1 MAEYKKKGKSG
12 QVTMFIIV
20 GIVILFAFAF
30 VFYIANSAP
39 KKPKPGITQT
49 ARIPADVLPVQN
61 YVTSCLD
68 LVAKDGL
75 ELLGKQGGRIKIEG
89 REGVHFVKDGVD
101 IVPYWIFRS
110 SWEGDSKIAK
120 RFPPSTSLFKSY
132 YSSPEKYPWP
142 DFPDN
147 PDGKGIISLT
157 GVFGEVKLM
166 PLEKKNNA
174 NSIQEQLENYISS
187 GVRSRCS
194 DFGQFESQGLVVNF
208 ATPAAE
214 ATIGAEDV
222 VVRLSYPLEIKKKA
236 GGESVK
242 ISEFYSN
249 PQIRLKKVYEFA
261 NRIAEKDIQGDMEFK
276 ITEQENEDGAISVVN
291 VKEAGHDSIVT
302 ITDAKPGKTGYIFSF
317 AIMNRR
323 PAIKENAF
331 ADPVSPPDLNNNP
344 SGYAYD
350 SDYLD
355 SSVKGRLAFTSS
367 NCNVGICTID
377 VKDKGLNDY
386 KTGVRVT

>member
-89 REGVHFVKDGVD
+89 R
-101 IVPYWIFRS
+101 
-110 SWEGDSKIAK
+110 EGDSKIAK